1 MGDSGAIRRV
11 WRRHPVG
18 TGYVVAVGALAV
30 AALVVGLAARGTAA
44 AAIFLALTCLA
55 ALPLVLSSVRWTWRK
70 LTYRVG
76 VRLFISYLLIGLT
89 PFALF
94 ACAALIAGY
103 VLTGQYAAIRVR
115 SVMDRVGNA
124 MAGRAAAA
132 VREMTL
138 GRVEHARELLGSGG
152 GGTEDGL
159 CEEWILADGSRE
171 WCSPGAGA
179 LPVPSWVEEGTWH
192 GDVLAGSSAFLAV
205 VERRGAR
212 IAALLLP
219 LDLANARAFP
229 GESWFEVR
237 FIADAGSARGAG
249 ATQRTVTIG
258 PPATGEATPGVRV
271 DGRPVPATEV
281 ESGWLA
287 ARPRTG
293 SLWQRARVV
302 WIWLAGTPLELAT
315 GKPAEHALAL
325 TLIKLSPRGAIEDL
339 LGTSEKVWGEV
350 RTVAITMAGV
360 FGGLYLIAAGFAFV
374 MILRVTRA
382 TARLSRGARAVA
394 RGELDHRIPVRLHDQ
409 LGDLAVSFNAMAGS
423 VRGMLAQVAEKERM
437 AKEVELAREIQSS
450 LLPPA
455 QLSSGPLSV
464 WAHFRPAAEVGGDY
478 FDVFPIPPGNLLV
491 AIGDVAGHGL
501 PTGLLMAMVKSAVA
515 TLVEEGYRGVE
526 LLSRLNHLLLA
537 QSLRQRMV
545 SFALAEVDAPR
556 REVKITSAGHQ
567 PGVLLAA
574 AGPAQEVL
582 LSSLPLGHRWPDA
595 PPSRTLSFGP
605 GGRLLLYSDGL
616 VEARDAD
623 ETPFGHERLR
633 EALEEHRADD
643 GPELVRAL
651 LAELDRHLAGQP
663 LADDLTIVLVE
674 HRAPPRQGP
683 PDPRSQ

>member
-1 MGDSGAIRRV
+1 MSVPHRRRRIYAIS
-11 WRRHPVG
+11 VG
-18 TGYVVAVGALAV
+18 ILAVVAAGMRLTAPRSDLASLAV
-30 AALVVGLAARGTAA
+30 VLAVLV
-44 AAIFLALTCLA
+44 
-55 ALPLVLSSVRWTWRK
+55 ALPLVAWGVRWAWRK

-94 ACAALIAGY
+94 ACVALIVGY
-103 VLTGQYAAIRVR
+103 VLTGQFAATRVR
-115 SVMDRVGNA
+115 GAMDRVRNE
-124 MAGRAAAA
+124 MAERAAGA

-138 GRVEHARELLGSGG
+138 GRVGHARELLASGG
-152 GGTEDGL
+152 GSTEDGL

-171 WCSPGAGA
+171 WCSPNAAA
-179 LPVPSWVEEGTWH
+179 LPVPSWVDEGGWH
-192 GDVLAGSSAFLAV
+192 GEVVAGSSAYLAV
-205 VERRGAR
+205 VERRGSR

-237 FIADAGSARGAG
+237 FIADARGTRVAG
-249 ATQRTVTIG
+249 AKRRTVTVG
-258 PPATGEATPGVRV
+258 TSVKGDATPTVRI

-287 ARPRTG
+287 ARPREG
-293 SLWQRARVV
+293 SLWQRARFV
-302 WIWLAGTPLELAT
+302 WILLAGTPRELAT
-315 GKPAEHALAL
+315 GKPAEHAFAL

-339 LGTSEKVWGEV
+339 LGTSEKMRGEV
-350 RTVAITMAGV
+350 RTVAIAMAGA
-360 FGGLYLIAAGFAFV
+360 FGALYLIAAGFAVV
-374 MILRVTRA
+374 MVLRVTRA
-382 TARLSRGARAVA
+382 TARLTRGARAVA

-409 LGDLAVSFNAMAGS
+409 LGDLAVSFNTMAGS
-423 VRGMLAQVAEKERM
+423 VRSMLAQVAEKERM

-455 QLSSGPLSV
+455 ELSSGPLSV

-478 FDVFPIPPGNLLV
+478 FDLFPLPPGSLLV

-545 SFALAEVDAPR
+545 SFALAEVDAPS

-574 AGPAQEVL
+574 EGPAQEVL
-582 LSSLPLGHRWPDA
+582 LSSLPLGHRWPD
-595 PPSRTLSFGP
+595 PPPTRTLSFGP

-633 EALEEHRADD
+633 DALEAHRADD
-643 GPELVRAL
+643 GPQLVRAL
-651 LAELDRHLAGQP
+651 LAELDRHLAGRP

-674 HRAPPRQGP
+674 HRAPPR
-683 PDPRSQ
+683 